1 MPMGRRAAISIA
13 SSLRSQRDASTGLCT
28 LRASILR
35 VAGMHGKSGEGST
48 SGDTP
53 LSAKGPYASNL
64 KHRKVIRFDGP
75 DVINFLQGLVTND
88 VTKFEDG
95 PSGQTSTPSVNAP
108 VVYHQPLYAAMLNSQ
123 GRFLYDLFLY
133 KPSVEEEKLDR
144 SGSGPGKSENPPVLL
159 ADVDAGFAE
168 EILDYLKKYT
178 SPSFLKLR
186 V

>member
-1 MPMGRRAAISIA
+1 MSAGRRAASSIA
-13 SSLRSQRDASTGLCT
+13 SSLRFQHNVSAGLCT

-35 VAGMHGKSGEGST
+35 VAGIHGKSGEAST

-53 LSAKGPYASNL
+53 LSAKGPYASHL
-64 KHRKVIRFDGP
+64 KTRGVIRFDGP

-95 PSGQTSTPSVNAP
+95 PLEQTSTPSVNAA
-108 VVYHQPLYAAMLNSQ
+108 VVYHSPLYAAMLNSQ
-123 GRFLYDLFLY
+123 GRFLYDLFFY
-133 KPSVEEEKLDR
+133 KPNVEEEKLDR

-159 ADVDAGFAE
+159 ADVDAGVAE
-168 EILDYLKKYT
+168 EIVAYLKKYIPL
-178 SPSFLKLR
+178 PSQ